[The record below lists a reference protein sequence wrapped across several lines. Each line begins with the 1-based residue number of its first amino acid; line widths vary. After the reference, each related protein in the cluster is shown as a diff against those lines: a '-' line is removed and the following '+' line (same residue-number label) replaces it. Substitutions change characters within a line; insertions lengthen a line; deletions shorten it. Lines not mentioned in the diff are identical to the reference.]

1 MFRYLFI
8 TLLSLN
14 LCLRS
19 LAASQGVTLAN
30 DYQNNSN
37 FQWEQAMESL
47 KKFPFN
53 ENDKVLDVGCGN
65 GKITALIAKKI
76 PYGIV
81 IGLDISQ
88 EMLLHAVSNFS
99 AENLLFLQGDAKS
112 IPFKQQFDKLVC
124 FYTLNWVI
132 EQEQALQCFKDSLK
146 PGGSLLLIVPGKAP
160 SNLGPIVEKIIRSE
174 KWSSYFPDY
183 KQDRIYFTP
192 EEYLSLLEKIQFQ
205 VQSLEVCEVITRYK
219 DKTAL
224 IAHARPVL
232 NMIDHLSPAL
242 QGEFIEDFLIAQ
254 GHETFSDGSIEVRNV
269 KIEVIAFSPKNDYN
283 YP

>member
-1 MFRYLFI
+1 MFRCFFI
-8 TLLSLN
+8 IFLSLN
-14 LCLRS
+14 LCLDS
-19 LAASQGVTLAN
+19 LSASQGIVLAY

-37 FQWEQAMESL
+37 FQWEQAMEGL

-65 GKITALIAKKI
+65 GKITALIAKKV
-76 PYGIV
+76 PSGMV

-88 EMLLHAVSNFS
+88 QMLLHAVSNFS
-99 AENLLFLQGDAKS
+99 ADNNLLFLQGDAKS
-112 IPFKQQFDKLVC
+112 IPFKQQFDKIVC
-124 FYTLNWVI
+124 FYALNWVI
-132 EQEQALQCFKDSLK
+132 EQEQALRCFKDALK
-146 PGGSLLLIVPGKAP
+146 PGGSMLLIVPGKSP

-192 EEYLSLLEKIQFQ
+192 EEYLSILEKIQYQ
-205 VQSLEVCEVITRYK
+205 VRSFETSEVITKYK
-219 DKTAL
+219 DKSAL

-232 NMIDHLSPAL
+232 NMIDHLSSDL
-242 QGEFIEDFLIAQ
+242 QEEFIDDFLIAQ

-269 KIEVIAFSPKNDYN
+269 KMEVIASIPKNDQ
-283 YP
+283 